1 MKNKMKIDKV
11 LVISGPNLNLLGTRE
26 PDIYGSTTLEIIHQ
40 NLKKIGEKNNLD
52 VSCKQSNS
60 ESEIIKWIQKSKN
73 YYNSIIINAGA
84 FTHTSIAIRDA
95 LLAFGG
101 DIIEV
106 HLSNTFKRET
116 FRHHSFISSISRGL
130 IAGFGAESYYL
141 ALEALVKSNEKNK

>member
-1 MKNKMKIDKV
+1 MKIDKV

-40 NLKKIGEKNNLD
+40 NLKKISKKNNLD

-73 YYNSIIINAGA
+73 NYNSIIINAGA

>member
-1 MKNKMKIDKV
+1 MKIDKV

-73 YYNSIIINAGA
+73 YYNFIIINAGA
-84 FTHTSIAIRDA
+84 YTHTSIAIRDA

-116 FRHHSFISSISRGL
+116 FRHHSYISSISRGL

>member
-1 MKNKMKIDKV
+1 MKIDKV

-26 PDIYGSTTLEIIHQ
+26 PDIYGSTTLEIIHK
-40 NLKKIGEKNNLD
+40 NLKKIGKKNNLD

-73 YYNSIIINAGA
+73 YYNFIIINAGA
-84 FTHTSIAIRDA
+84 YTHTSIAIRDA

-116 FRHHSFISSISRGL
+116 FRHHSFISSISLGL
-130 IAGFGAESYYL
+130 IAGFGADSYYL
-141 ALEALVKSNEKNK
+141 ALEALVKSNEKNKKP

>member
-1 MKNKMKIDKV
+1 MKIDKV

-26 PDIYGSTTLEIIHQ
+26 PDIYGSTTLETIHQ
-40 NLKKIGEKNNLD
+40 NLKKIGKKNNLD

-60 ESEIIKWIQKSKN
+60 ETEIIKWIQKSKN

-84 FTHTSIAIRDA
+84 YTHTSIAIRDA

-116 FRHHSFISSISRGL
+116 FRHHSFISSISLGL